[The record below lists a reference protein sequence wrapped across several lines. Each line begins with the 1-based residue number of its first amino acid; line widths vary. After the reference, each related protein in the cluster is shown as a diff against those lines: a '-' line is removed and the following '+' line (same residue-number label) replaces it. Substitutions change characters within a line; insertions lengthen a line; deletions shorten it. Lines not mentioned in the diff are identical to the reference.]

1 MEIKKKYYL
10 VNSIRLHVV
19 EAGDPEG
26 EVILFLHGFPEYW
39 YGWRKQIAHFAEKGF
54 RVVVP
59 DQRGYNLSDKPAD
72 IRAYRLE
79 HLTND
84 IAALIRQLSSRKIYL
99 VGHDWG
105 GAVAWSLAI
114 HYPALL
120 SRLIVLNL
128 PHPQV
133 MKQSP
138 LHLPKQILK
147 SWYIGFFQIP
157 SLPEKLLSLFNYRL
171 LEKSMRSAAHAG
183 TFSKEDMQQYKK
195 AWRQPGALRAM
206 INWYRAIRYAK
217 HEAAPGLNEEIQIP
231 TLLIWGKQDRAL
243 SHEMARPS
251 IEKCRNGRLEMIED
265 ATHWLQHEKAA
276 QVNRLMEEFV
286 KQPQPV

>member
-1 MEIKKKYYL
+1 MELKEKYYL
-10 VNSIRLHVV
+10 VNSIRLHAV
-19 EAGDPEG
+19 EAGEQNDEI
-26 EVILFLHGFPEYW
+26 ILFLHGFPEYW
-39 YGWRKQIAHFAEKGF
+39 YGWRKQIKYFAEKGY
-54 RVVVP
+54 RVVAP
-59 DQRGYNLSDKPAD
+59 DQRGYHLSDKPAD

-79 HLTND
+79 HTTND
-84 IAALIRQLSSRKIYL
+84 IAALIRKLGSGKVYL

-114 HYPALL
+114 RYPELIKK
-120 SRLIVLNL
+120 LIVLNL

-157 SLPEKLLSLFNYRL
+157 GLPEKCLSLFNFRL
-171 LEKSMRSAAHAG
+171 LEKSMQSSARPG
-183 TFSKEDMQQYKK
+183 TFSKEDMNQYKS
-195 AWRQPGALRAM
+195 AWKQAGALRAM
-206 INWYRAIRYAK
+206 IGWYRALRYSNFGMDK
-217 HEAAPGLNEEIQIP
+217 DVGLP

-251 IEKCRNGRLEMIED
+251 IERCRDGRLEMIED
-265 ATHWLQHEKAA
+265 ATHWIQHEKAE
-276 QVNRLMEEFV
+276 QVNKLIENFI
-286 KQPQPV
+286 Q